1 MTSWNP
7 FAGGTTPDPVQTNQ
21 ETTSEFSKLTKI
33 IEDGKEILTR
43 TKQISGVSQ
52 ATLDEYT
59 ESIKQIEDYYNK
71 TATTDTPININ
82 TRLTAFDLETK
93 KFIKK
98 STDDVLAKKAADA
111 EAIEKA
117 KEPINIPNE
126 MTKTFL
132 DILYWVLYCVF
143 FLWAGSVGA
152 NLAFQ
157 LYKENGAYTLYYF
170 FYTALLAA
178 IYSLAVSQGFPY
190 LTPYKESRFVRLM
203 FLIGFEILCIGMF
216 FATTLSKGLVFRAWL
231 LPLVEGESRGLF
243 SYGGPRSPLPL
254 VPEVVLPLLPQ
265 PAPIPR
271 VKQPEGVTA
280 LLDAA
285 AIAPNVGAVFNPN
298 PQTSLMPNPL
308 SR

>member
-7 FAGGTTPDPVQTNQ
+7 FAAGTTPDPVQTNQ

-33 IEDGKEILTR
+33 IEDGKKILTT

-71 TATTDTPININ
+71 TATADTPININ
-82 TRLTAFDLETK
+82 TRLTTFDLETK

-98 STDDVLAKKAADA
+98 STDDVSAKRAADA

-132 DILYWVLYCVF
+132 DILYWLLYCVF

-243 SYGGPRSPLPL
+243 SYGGPRSPLALP
-254 VPEVVLPLLPQ
+254 VPGVVLPLLPQ

-271 VKQPEGVTA
+271 LEPTGVGP
-280 LLDAA
+280 LLRGVAA
-285 AIAPNVGAVFNPN
+285 TNSVSGVFNA
-298 PQTSLMPNPL
+298 SLTPKPPI
-308 SR
+308 